1 MPNWLTKILAT
12 GFGTGYAPI
21 AGTVGTIPAWGIGWF
36 LLGSDQVTLT
46 LAAIGMI
53 FLSVYVATAAE
64 PIFGHDAKSI
74 VIDEWAGMWVT
85 FIFLPHTL
93 SAYVIAFFAFRL
105 FDVIKLFPAAQAEK
119 LPRGWGITMD
129 DVVAGI
135 QANIATQLI
144 LILMAKF

>member
-1 MPNWLTKILAT
+1 MPHWLTKTLAT

-36 LLGSDQVTLT
+36 LLGSDQVTLVS
-46 LAAIGMI
+46 AAVVMI
-53 FLSVYVATAAE
+53 FLSVYVATMAE

-85 FIFLPHTL
+85 LILLPHTL
-93 SAYVIAFFAFRL
+93 TAYIIGFFAFRI

-129 DVVAGI
+129 DVVAGV

-144 LILMAKF
+144 LMVMTKF

>member
-12 GFGTGYAPI
+12 GLGTGYAPI
-21 AGTVGTIPAWGIGWF
+21 AGTVGTIPAWGVGWF
-36 LLGSDQVTLT
+36 LLGGDQVTLT
-46 LAAIGMI
+46 IAAVGMI

-85 FIFLPHTL
+85 LIFLPHTL
-93 SAYVIAFFAFRL
+93 SAYIIALFAFRL

-135 QANIATQLI
+135 QANIATQLV
-144 LILMAKF
+144 LIIMAMF